1 MNKKLSI
8 VILVFLGGSMLLTS
22 CENPITLETVV
33 HEDGSLDKT
42 IAFEKA
48 DSATALSNIFGI
60 NPSSGLDSARG
71 WSLKTVAVPIEHNG
85 DQTGTKFNL
94 VFKKHFGSA
103 NDANATLDTKVDSL
117 FQVHSSFEKK
127 FRWFYTYIRY
137 TETYRPINRF
147 KMLAASDYFN
157 QEDFQFIARLPNEG
171 QPISKADSIYLQILN
186 TKIYDMYGTMAIFN
200 EEYDILTRLVKKYNP
215 DKKWLDTLRLKRDFI
230 YRHIEKMEGD
240 FNTISIEMADSL
252 KIPLVPREKA
262 LADAKELSRGLNSRL
277 SFMSFMKDGK
287 FTNIITMP
295 WTVVKSNADSVSGNK
310 LFWRPPVTKF
320 SFTEYEMYAES
331 RKMNTWVVVASG
343 GFVVLTLAA
352 WLRRKK

>member
-1 MNKKLSI
+1 MNKHLNI
-8 VILVFLGGSMLLTS
+8 IILVLIGSMFLSS

-42 IAFEKA
+42 IVFEEA
-48 DSATALSNIFGI
+48 DSAVALSNIFGVNTTSAI
-60 NPSSGLDSARG
+60 DSARG
-71 WSLKTVAVPIEHNG
+71 WALKVMPVPVKHNE
-85 DQTGTKFNL
+85 DQVGTKFNL

-103 NDANATLDTKVDSL
+103 SEANAHLDTKVDSL

-147 KMLAASDYFN
+147 KMLPATDYIN
-157 QEDFQFIARLPNEG
+157 QEDFQFIDRLPNEG

-186 TKIYDMYGTMAIFN
+186 TKIYDMYATMAIFN
-200 EEYDILTRLVKKYNP
+200 EEYDILTQLVKKYNP

-262 LADAKELSRGLNSRL
+262 LADAKELSRDLNSRL

-287 FTNIITMP
+287 ITNVIAMP
-295 WTVVKSNADSVSGNK
+295 WTIVETNADSVSGNK
-310 LFWRPPVTKF
+310 VFWRPPITKF
-320 SFTEYEMYAES
+320 SFSEYQMYAES
-331 RKMNTWVVVASG
+331 RKMNTWTVVASG
-343 GFVVLTLAA
+343 AFLLLTFFI
-352 WLRRKK
+352 WLRTKK